1 MLSADPE
8 IATAYAA
15 EKFAFR
21 VPAEMHAETTGS
33 THPVLVVGAGPV
45 GLTVAL
51 SLAKAGIACVVL
63 EDDDQVC
70 TGSRALGMS
79 RRTLEIW
86 DALGAAERIRSHGK
100 DWSSG
105 RSFYRGRTILD
116 FRMPDDE
123 AIRHRPMFNIQQCHT
138 EHYLVEALQKQP
150 SADLRWQSR
159 FLGLTQH
166 DDHVSVQVGT
176 PQGEYSLKARHV
188 VACDGA
194 RSAVR
199 SSMGLRLEGTSY
211 EATYV
216 IADIRLD
223 SQALMERRCWFD
235 PPSNPGLTILMH
247 GQPDKLWR
255 LDYQLGEN
263 EDVEEAV
270 RPENVMP
277 RIQAHLDYIGEK
289 GAWTLEWLSPYRVH
303 SRALEKFRH
312 QRVLFA
318 GDAAHLM
325 PIFGIRGLNSG
336 VEDAWNLG
344 WKLAQVE
351 QGKASDTLLDAY
363 DVERRAVFAENSA
376 LAERNAW
383 FMTPPSE
390 GVRMMRDAVLSLALS
405 GAPVADILNPKQ
417 AAYVPLRS
425 SPLSTSDDAADV
437 TAGGKAFAGGPLP
450 GETVP
455 DLALHSPQATAMT
468 HLQGLLDGRFAGL
481 YFADQGEVPQAAAIT
496 LAALQEKEDLQL
508 IVIRRG
514 NAPRAMTAATEVTD
528 HDGVLHKRFAAGAGS
543 FYLVRPDHHIAARWQ
558 ALHANAVA
566 AALAKARGVAY
577 AHTGTAEVHAPLSH
591 AETVYRSL
599 GKALEAVPAA
609 QHTLFLSK
617 LSMLL
622 ALDNTDALEV
632 ERMASLAAQH
642 LQPAGQIPA

>member
-1 MLSADPE
+1 MLAASIDT
-8 IATAYAA
+8 ATAFAP
-15 EKFAFR
+15 EKFGFR
-21 VPAEMHAETTGS
+21 RPPEMDDATAGHTY
-33 THPVLVVGAGPV
+33 PVVVVGAGPV
-45 GLTVAL
+45 GLTMAL
-51 SLAKAGIACVVL
+51 SLAHAGIACVVL

-86 DALGAAERIRSHGK
+86 DALGAADRIRSHGR
-100 DWSSG
+100 DWFSG
-105 RSFYRGRTILD
+105 RSFYQGQTILD
-116 FRMPDDE
+116 FRMPDDD

-138 EHYLVEALQKQP
+138 EHYLVEALGKHAA
-150 SADLRWQSR
+150 ADIRWQSR
-159 FLGLTQH
+159 FLGLVQH
-166 DDHVSVQVGT
+166 EDHVSVQVGT
-176 PQGEYSLKARHV
+176 PEGEYTLKARHV

-199 SSMGLRLEGTSY
+199 SHMGLKLEGTSY

-223 SQALMERRCWFD
+223 SQAAMERRCWFD

-247 GQPDKLWR
+247 GQPDNLWR
-255 LDYQLGEN
+255 LDYQLGEG
-263 EDVEEAV
+263 EDVEAAV

-351 QGKASDTLLDAY
+351 QGKAPDTLLDAY
-363 DVERRAVFAENSA
+363 DVERRAVFAENAA

-390 GVRMMRDAVLSLALS
+390 GVRMTRDAVLSLALD

-425 SPLSTSDDAADV
+425 SPLSTPDTS
-437 TAGGKAFAGGPLP
+437 AFSGGPLP

-455 DLALHSPQATAMT
+455 DLSLRSPEPHAAT
-468 HLQGLLDGRFAGL
+468 HLQGVLDGRFTGL
-481 YFADQGEVPQAAAIT
+481 YFTAQGQLPEEAVLALTSLQKNSNLQTVVIQRAGGEAAQVTEGMT
-496 LAALQEKEDLQL
+496 L
-508 IVIRRG
+508 I
-514 NAPRAMTAATEVTD
+514 TD
-528 HDGVLHKRFAAGAGS
+528 HDGVLHQRFAAGAGC
-543 FYLVRPDHHIAARWQ
+543 FYLVRPDHHIAARWP
-558 ALHANAVA
+558 ALDETAVK
-566 AALAKARGVAY
+566 AALAKATGLSY
-577 AHTGTAEVHAPLSH
+577 AHAGMEAVHAPLTH
-591 AETVYRSL
+591 AEDVYRSI
-599 GKALEAVPAA
+599 GKALESVPAA

-617 LSMLL
+617 LAMLL
-622 ALDNTDALEV
+622 ALDNSDGQAV
-632 ERMASLAAQH
+632 ERMASVAARH
-642 LQPAGQIPA
+642 LDTTIRSTVESPA

>member
-1 MLSADPE
+1 MLAAPVDTA
-8 IATAYAA
+8 IAAPS
-15 EKFAFR
+15 EKFGFQR
-21 VPAEMHAETTGS
+21 PPEMDGKPAAHI
-33 THPVLVVGAGPV
+33 HPVVVVGAGPV
-45 GLTVAL
+45 GLTMAL
-51 SLAKAGIACVVL
+51 SLAHAGVACVVL

-86 DALGAAERIRSHGK
+86 DALGAADRIRSHGR
-100 DWSSG
+100 DWFSG
-105 RSFYRGRTILD
+105 RSFYRGQTILD
-116 FRMPDDE
+116 FRMPDDD

-138 EHYLVEALQKQP
+138 EQYLVEALGKHTA
-150 SADLRWQSR
+150 ADLRWQSR
-159 FLGLTQH
+159 FLGLVQH
-166 DDHVSVQVGT
+166 DGHVSVQVGT
-176 PQGEYSLKARHV
+176 PDGEYTLKARHV

-199 SSMGLRLEGTSY
+199 SQMGLKLEGTSY

-223 SQALMERRCWFD
+223 SQAAMERRCWFD

-255 LDYQLGEN
+255 LDYQLGEG
-263 EDVEEAV
+263 EYIEAAV

-351 QGKASDTLLDAY
+351 QGKAPDTLLDAY
-363 DVERRAVFAENSA
+363 DVERRAVFAENAA
-376 LAERNAW
+376 LAQRNAW

-390 GVRMMRDAVLSLALS
+390 GVRMTRDAVLSLALD

-425 SPLSTSDDAADV
+425 SPLSTPD
-437 TAGGKAFAGGPLP
+437 TAGFSGGPLP

-455 DLALHSPQATAMT
+455 DLSLGSPQPHAIT
-468 HLQGLLDGRFAGL
+468 HLQGVLDGRFTGL
-481 YFADQGEVPQAAAIT
+481 YFAVQGELPEEAVS
-496 LAALQEKEDLQL
+496 ALTSLQKNSSL
-508 IVIRRG
+508 QIVVIRQGGGDASERTEG
-514 NAPRAMTAATEVTD
+514 MTLVND
-528 HDGVLHKRFAAGAGS
+528 HDGVLHQRFAASAGC
-543 FYLVRPDHHIAARWQ
+543 FYLVRPDHHIAARWT
-558 ALHANAVA
+558 ALNEGAAK
-566 AALAKARGVAY
+566 AALARATGVSY
-577 AHTGTAEVHAPLSH
+577 AHAGMAAVHAPLSH
-591 AETVYRSL
+591 AEDVYRSL

-617 LSMLL
+617 LAMLL
-622 ALDNTDALEV
+622 ALDNTDGAAFK
-632 ERMASLAAQH
+632 RMAGVAAQN
-642 LQPAGQIPA
+642 LA